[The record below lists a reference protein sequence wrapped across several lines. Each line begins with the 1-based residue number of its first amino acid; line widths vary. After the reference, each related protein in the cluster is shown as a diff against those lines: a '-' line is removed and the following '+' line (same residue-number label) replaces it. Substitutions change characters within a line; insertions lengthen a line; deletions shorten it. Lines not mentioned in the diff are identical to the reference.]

1 MFLDAENQEAKPSLS
16 KNSETAKTPLKQSII
31 DLEAQEARKYFL
43 NPKNYFRGLP
53 PYFNFS
59 NLLQKLSKKLNNKN
73 FKFKRQTPRDYDDVN
88 YKLLTNKDGEYAW
101 RLLQLIHPVLYVS
114 LVQEITKNENW
125 KLIIKKLQEYQS
137 KNSIKCTSL
146 PVVPS
151 KSKSGQREQIIAW
164 WTEVEQRSLEL
175 ALDYKYL
182 FHTDIVN
189 CYGSIY
195 THAIPWALHGKDL
208 AKEKRNDK
216 QLLGNKIDDCLRDMS
231 YGQTNGIPEGCTLM
245 DFIAELF
252 LGYIDELLTEK
263 IRDLGDYT
271 IIRYRDDYRIF
282 VNNPEDGKKIIK
294 ELTNVLAEMKM
305 RINPEKTIESTNI
318 IKDSI
323 KKDKSY
329 WIQNEQNHIDLV
341 KHMLLLHD
349 LALKFPHSGSLVK
362 QIQKF
367 FKKIK
372 NRKIDAKKAKVLI
385 SIVVD
390 IAYHNPKIY
399 PTASAI
405 LSHLLNSLDSESRI
419 EFMKKIQKK
428 FNTLP
433 NTEYLNLW
441 LQRLTI
447 KTNPEIEYE
456 GALCQLIKEKKAPKL
471 WNNTWLQ
478 EDIKDLIEN
487 TDLIDRVE
495 LEKLNRLIAAK
506 EVDIFHYDF

>member
-1 MFLDAENQEAKPSLS
+1 MFLDIETQKA

-43 NPKNYFRGLP
+43 NPQNYFKGLP

-59 NLLQKLSKKLNNKN
+59 DLLKELSKKTNKN
-73 FKFKRQTPRDYDDVN
+73 NFRLKTPTPSDYDDVN

-114 LVQEITKNENW
+114 LVQEITKKENW
-125 KLIIKKLQEYQS
+125 KLIIEKLQEYQS

-146 PVVPS
+146 PVIPS
-151 KSKSGQREQIIAW
+151 KSKSGQKEQIIAW
-164 WTEVEQRSLEL
+164 WTEVELRSLEL

-195 THAIPWALHGKDL
+195 THAISWALHGKEI
-208 AKEKRNDK
+208 AKK
-216 QLLGNKIDDCLRDMS
+216 QRKSANLIGNKIDWHLQDMS
-231 YGQTNGIPEGCTLM
+231 YGQTNGIPEGSTLM

-263 IRDLGDYT
+263 IKDLKDYT

-305 RINPEKTIESTNI
+305 RINPEKTIESANI
-318 IKDSI
+318 IQDSI
-323 KKDKSY
+323 KKDKLY
-329 WIQNEQNHIDLV
+329 WIKNEQNNKNLS
-341 KHMLLLHD
+341 KHLLLIHD
-349 LALKFPHSGSLVK
+349 LSLKFPHSGTLEK
-362 QIQKF
+362 QLQKF
-367 FKKIK
+367 LKRIENKT
-372 NRKIDAKKAKVLI
+372 IDDKKAKVLI

-390 IAYHNPKIY
+390 LAYHNPRIY
-399 PTASAI
+399 PAASAI

-447 KTNPEIEYE
+447 KTNPEIVYE
-456 GALCQLIKEKKAPKL
+456 GALCQLIRDTKASTKL
-471 WNNTWLQ
+471 WNNDWLQ
-478 EDIKDLIEN
+478 GDIKNLIEN
-487 TDLIDRVE
+487 TDLIDREE
-495 LEKLNRLIAAK
+495 LEKLSRLIAAK

>member
-1 MFLDAENQEAKPSLS
+1 MFLDAENQEA

-31 DLEAQEARKYFL
+31 NLSALEAREYFL

-59 NLLQKLSKKLNNKN
+59 NLLKELSKKTNKN
-73 FKFKRQTPRDYDDVN
+73 NFRLEKKTPRDYDDVN

-101 RLLQLIHPVLYVS
+101 RLLQLIHPAIYVL
-114 LVQEITKNENW
+114 LVKDITEKKNWELIVE
-125 KLIIKKLQEYQS
+125 KLKNYES
-137 KNSIKCTSL
+137 KNSIKCASL
-146 PVVPS
+146 PVIPS
-151 KSKSGQREQIIAW
+151 KSKSGQREQIITW

-208 AKEKRNDK
+208 AKEKRNDNR
-216 QLLGNKIDDCLRDMS
+216 LLGNKIDGYLQDMS
-231 YGQTNGIPEGCTLM
+231 YGQTNGIPEGCALM

-252 LGYIDELLTEK
+252 LGYIDELLTKK
-263 IRDLGDYT
+263 IQDLNDSCT

-294 ELTNVLAEMKM
+294 DLTNVLAEMKM

-318 IKDSI
+318 IQDSI

-447 KTNPEIEYE
+447 KINPEIVYE
-456 GALCQLIKEKKAPKL
+456 GALCQLIRDTKASTKL
-471 WNNTWLQ
+471 WNNDWLQ
-478 EDIKDLIEN
+478 EDIKNLIEN
-487 TDLIDRVE
+487 TDLIDREE
-495 LEKLNRLIAAK
+495 LEKLSRLIAAK

>member
-1 MFLDAENQEAKPSLS
+1 MFLDAENQEA

-31 DLEAQEARKYFL
+31 NLSALEAREYFL
-43 NPKNYFRGLP
+43 NPQNYFKGLP

-59 NLLQKLSKKLNNKN
+59 NLLQKLSEKLNNNN
-73 FKFKRQTPRDYDDVN
+73 FKFKKPKAGEHDDVN

-101 RLLQLIHPVLYVS
+101 RLLQLIHPALYVS

-125 KLIIKKLQEYQS
+125 ELIKKLQEYQS

-151 KSKSGQREQIIAW
+151 KSKSGQKEQIIKW

-195 THAIPWALHGKDL
+195 THAISWALHGKEI
-208 AKEKRNDK
+208 AKKQRTDK
-216 QLLGNKIDDCLRDMS
+216 NLIGNKIDWHLQAMS
-231 YGQTNGIPEGCTLM
+231 YGQTNGIPEGSTLM

-263 IRDLGDYT
+263 IKDLRDDKDYT

-305 RINPEKTIESTNI
+305 RINPEKTIESANI
-318 IKDSI
+318 IQDSI

-329 WIQNEQNHIDLV
+329 WIQNGQNHIDLV

-349 LALKFPHSGSLVK
+349 LALKFPNSGTLVK
-362 QIQKF
+362 ELRKF
-367 FKKIK
+367 SEEIDNKNIDDKKE
-372 NRKIDAKKAKVLI
+372 AKVLI

-390 IAYHNPKIY
+390 LAYHNPKIY

-419 EFMKKIQKK
+419 EFMEKIRNK

-433 NTEYLNLW
+433 NTEYLN
-441 LQRLTI
+441 I
-447 KTNPEIEYE
+447 
-456 GALCQLIKEKKAPKL
+456 
-471 WNNTWLQ
+471 
-478 EDIKDLIEN
+478 
-487 TDLIDRVE
+487 
-495 LEKLNRLIAAK
+495 
-506 EVDIFHYDF
+506 